1 VRSSIPPSFRR
12 VTWRPDWKLVVAVTL
27 VSLVLWSLVMLG
39 LAAVARGA
47 EPEEDPFVSA
57 GVPLVWQVKHADK
70 GVLYSA
76 TIPYA
81 QVRRHALPNG
91 VEGVGIAFENGFAC
105 TSTVLPGVPFTM
117 TCGGVDEFYK
127 LRRPESGVWQLE
139 LVKRKDSIQ
148 VPDDPPKIRS

>member
-47 EPEEDPFVSA
+47 EPEEDPF
-57 GVPLVWQVKHADK
+57 
-70 GVLYSA
+70 VLYSA